1 MDGFEE
7 NKGVIVLAATNIP
20 DVLDKALLRPGRF
33 DRQIRVGLPDL
44 SGRTSILE
52 VHAKNKK
59 LDENVN
65 LANVAKRCLGM
76 SGADLMNVMNEAAIF
91 TARKKKNMI
100 GMDEIFEAIDRI
112 QIGLEKKGASYSNE
126 R

>member
-1 MDGFEE
+1 M
-7 NKGVIVLAATNIP
+7 
-20 DVLDKALLRPGRF
+20 R
-33 DRQIRVGLPDL
+33 
-44 SGRTSILE
+44 

-59 LDENVN
+59 LAADVN
-65 LANVAKRCLGM
+65 LEDVAKRCLGM

>member
-1 MDGFEE
+1 M
-7 NKGVIVLAATNIP
+7 
-20 DVLDKALLRPGRF
+20 R
-33 DRQIRVGLPDL
+33 
-44 SGRTSILE
+44 